1 MHSKLTLTEI
11 NFILKIGH
19 IVEIFI
25 CFNMCTFSRFF
36 PTNFRSEL
44 WNLPENC
51 AIPWQEMFAD
61 DNENEEN
68 KKDSIPDDDMDRLLL
83 EVDDEPLDEIGKEIV
98 EQKKRIR
105 RLCFFGTYDQ
115 NSSEWLEFKSNYNKG
130 IGNILNESVTQNF
143 SRKCFQNR

>member
-1 MHSKLTLTEI
+1 MYLVFCSA
-11 NFILKIGH
+11 
-19 IVEIFI
+19 
-25 CFNMCTFSRFF
+25 
-36 PTNFRSEL
+36 NFRSEL

-98 EQKKRIR
+98 EQNEKKSTFN
-105 RLCFFGTYDQ
+105 FFLFLDSLLLEINEDLLEN
-115 NSSEWLEFKSNYNKG
+115 NSNAENKDENLLDDEQDDFFRE
-130 IGNILNESVTQNF
+130 ICDDLP
-143 SRKCFQNR
+143 

>member
-1 MHSKLTLTEI
+1 MYL
-11 NFILKIGH
+11 
-19 IVEIFI
+19 VV
-25 CFNMCTFSRFF
+25 FSA
-36 PTNFRSEL
+36 NFRSEL

-98 EQKKRIR
+98 EQNEKKVHSFFFIF
-105 RLCFFGTYDQ
+105 RLAT
-115 NSSEWLEFKSNYNKG
+115 
-130 IGNILNESVTQNF
+130 IGNQRGSVG
-143 SRKCFQNR
+143 K